1 MDFFNSIGEQVY
13 YNLIY
18 KDRYMYILQGLGT
31 TLQITAFA
39 VVIGIFIGVLI
50 AMIKFA
56 SKGNKKLKIFEIIA
70 NIYLTVIR
78 GTPAVV
84 QLFIM
89 YYVILGTSGADKV
102 TAAIFAFGIN
112 SGAYIA
118 EIVRSGILSVDKGQ
132 MEAGRSLG
140 LSYKTTMFKI
150 IFPQALKNIIP
161 ALCNEFIALLKET
174 SVAGFIGVMDLSKA
188 GDVIRSQTYEAL
200 IPLLVVAAI
209 YLIFVAGLSALL
221 SKFERRL
228 RKSDIR

>member
-1 MDFFNSIGEQVY
+1 MDFLYSIWDQIY

-31 TLQITAFA
+31 TLEITAFA
-39 VVIGIFIGVLI
+39 VIIGIVIGVSVAL
-50 AMIKFA
+50 IKFA
-56 SKGNKKLKIFEIIA
+56 SVNNKKLKFFEIIA
-70 NIYLTVIR
+70 NLYLTVIR

-89 YYVILGTSGADKV
+89 YYIILGSSGVDKI
-102 TAAIFAFGIN
+102 TTAIFAFGIN

-118 EIVRSGILSVDKGQ
+118 EIVRAGILSVDKGQ

-140 LSYKTTMFKI
+140 LPYKTTMFKI

-161 ALCNEFIALLKET
+161 ALGNEFITLLKET
-174 SVAGFIGVMDLSKA
+174 SVAGFIGIMDLSKA

-200 IPLLVVAAI
+200 IPLFTVAAI
-209 YLIFVAGLSALL
+209 YLVFVVGLSSLL
-221 SKFERRL
+221 SKLERRL